1 NDVSDMAAQIATAT
15 EEQSVV
21 ANQINQSI
29 VEISDISKNNAV
41 LAQKVNAS
49 GVEVNVNASLIDA
62 LSTTFR

>member
-1 NDVSDMAAQIATAT
+1 M
-15 EEQSVV
+15 
-21 ANQINQSI
+21 NQINQSI

-41 LAQKVNAS
+41 LAQKVNTN